1 MADKITVLLFF
12 SEIFCE
18 FLAGACTKQ
27 FNLPDELKGL
37 SDQILSARK
46 WRKSQSG
53 KMHEMYTFISIFGD
67 CLESL
72 VTAWAHKANCAG

>member
-1 MADKITVLLFF
+1 MADKIIVFLFF

-37 SDQILSARK
+37 PDQIFSARK
-46 WRKSQSG
+46 RRTSQS
-53 KMHEMYTFISIFGD
+53 
-67 CLESL
+67 
-72 VTAWAHKANCAG
+72 